1 MKVDREGVGETHPTG
16 EMTKSTYLDE
26 SKTTK
31 DDKTRYSFEEGEKI
45 PSDLGEYRT
54 ACLEERKVDS
64 DGMKMTRAD
73 TTGEERNLSKTA
85 GNVEKGEAKAGHDES
100 RHSGPRVNEAQHEE
114 QESLLEKQ
122 CPKKAPTHTSDKR
135 RPWDTEE
142 NVEWPAGG
150 YRTRQRGVQ
159 TGGAP

>member
-1 MKVDREGVGETHPTG
+1 MEWRRTKHHQKRSWESHKKRARQGVLVHNAKVDREGVGETHPTG

-85 GNVEKGEAKAGHDES
+85 GNVEKRRSES
-100 RHSGPRVNEAQHEE
+100 RTRRKPALWTTSERGTARGAG
-114 QESLLEKQ
+114 ESSRKTV
-122 CPKKAPTHTSDKR
+122 P
-135 RPWDTEE
+135 
-142 NVEWPAGG
+142 
-150 YRTRQRGVQ
+150 
-159 TGGAP
+159 